1 MKLKRS
7 LWDTRFLKKGMTW
20 IEIVVANNYLQI
32 PYSNKDINK
41 EQVIQRINNNN

>member
-1 MKLKRS
+1 MKVKKS

-20 IEIVVANNYLQI
+20 IEIVVANSYLQI